1 MQTELH
7 NVEYKRELIPELERE
22 VVAYLNCHL
31 GGTIFIGVNND
42 GSIYGVKNVDQTAQT
57 IKNRL
62 RDNVRPSCL
71 GLFDV
76 LTLEENGKYY
86 IRLDVASGLEKPYY
100 LRKLGMCPEGCPIR
114 IGTAIESLS
123 QEQIERLYAR
133 RIRNSLHDM
142 LSPRDDLTFT
152 DLKIYYSGRGI
163 VLNDSF
169 LKTLEFLT
177 SDGKLNYAAYLM
189 ADENGN
195 SVKFA
200 KYAGTDRATLIE
212 NDDYGQC
219 SLVKSF
225 YQLETRLKGENKT
238 FAKITFGRRLERK
251 LVDEEALREAVLNAL
266 LHNEYAYGGT
276 PKVEM
281 FDDRIEVTSSGS
293 LPPGVTRED
302 FLAGTSSPRNKEL
315 MRIFHDLDIV
325 ESLGSGLPRILK
337 KYPESVIDI
346 RESYIRLTF
355 PFAKGY
361 RQTNDSEIADDG
373 NLGSQSLAS
382 NVEGRDKEV
391 GINANSTAEG
401 RDKKVGINANLT
413 AEGRDKK
420 VGINANPTAEGRD
433 IKVGIKK
440 ASSKDVG
447 KTAERLLEL
456 LKEYPRMTI
465 PAVANVLGI
474 VPRVAERYVRNLK
487 KEGKLKRNGSRKT
500 GFWQVVD

>member
-7 NVEYKRELIPELERE
+7 NAEYKRELIPELERE
-22 VVAYLNCHL
+22 VVAYLNCRL

-100 LRKLGMCPEGCPIR
+100 LRKLGMSPEGCPIR

-133 RIRNSLHDM
+133 RLKNSLHDL

-163 VLNDSF
+163 ILNDSF

-251 LVDEEALREAVLNAL
+251 LVDTEALREAVLNAL

-315 MRIFHDLDIV
+315 MRIFHDLGIV

-361 RQTNDSEIADDG
+361 RQASDSAITDSSIAVNVANQSMTAVDG
-373 NLGSQSLAS
+373 RNKEVGINNTSAV
-382 NVEGRDKEV
+382 NGRDKEV
-391 GINANSTAEG
+391 GIKS
-401 RDKKVGINANLT
+401 I
-413 AEGRDKK
+413 
-420 VGINANPTAEGRD
+420 
-433 IKVGIKK
+433 
-440 ASSKDVG
+440 SSKDTG
-447 KTAERLLEL
+447 KTAERLLEI
-456 LKEYPRMTI
+456 LKEYPHMTI
-465 PAVANVLGI
+465 PEVANVLGI
-474 VPRVAERYVRNLK
+474 VPRVAERYIK
-487 KEGKLKRNGSRKT
+487 KLRDEGKLKRIGSRKT
-500 GFWQVVD
+500 GFWQVMTIR

>member
-7 NVEYKRELIPELERE
+7 NAEYKRELIPELERE
-22 VVAYLNCHL
+22 VVAYLNCRL

-62 RDNVRPSCL
+62 RDNIRPSCL

-86 IRLDVASGLEKPYY
+86 IRLDVASSLEKPYY
-100 LRKLGMCPEGCPIR
+100 LRKLAMCPEGCPIR

-133 RIRNSLHDM
+133 RLRNSLHDM

-251 LVDEEALREAVLNAL
+251 LVDTEALREAVLNAL

-315 MRIFHDLDIV
+315 MRIFHDLGIV

-361 RQTNDSEIADDG
+361 RQADDSAITDSSIADNVG
-373 NLGSQSLAS
+373 NPSAFSPSITDNSRVGNVGNPSAPSSTITDNVGNADVKSRNRGKNMQRLLDIFAAYPYFSIAEAANMLGM
-382 NVEGRDKEV
+382 VKR
-391 GINANSTAEG
+391 
-401 RDKKVGINANLT
+401 
-413 AEGRDKK
+413 
-420 VGINANPTAEGRD
+420 
-433 IKVGIKK
+433 
-440 ASSKDVG
+440 
-447 KTAERLLEL
+447 TAERYTSMLQ
-456 LKEYPRMTI
+456 
-465 PAVANVLGI
+465 
-474 VPRVAERYVRNLK
+474 
-487 KEGKLKRNGSRKT
+487 KEGLLVKHGATRNVRWEVISPEKT
-500 GFWQVVD
+500 TK